1 MLQLLFSFN
10 VIFTACSGLLSF
22 DLSRYRYKDAMF
34 SYDFSISDNSS
45 SSDRLVGTPLS
56 TDVL

>member
-22 DLSRYRYKDAMF
+22 DLSRYIDAMF

-45 SSDRLVGTPLS
+45 SSDRLVRTPLS

>member
-1 MLQLLFSFN
+1 MR
-10 VIFTACSGLLSF
+10 FTDCRRMPFLIACSSCCF
-22 DLSRYRYKDAMF
+22 DLSRYIDAMF